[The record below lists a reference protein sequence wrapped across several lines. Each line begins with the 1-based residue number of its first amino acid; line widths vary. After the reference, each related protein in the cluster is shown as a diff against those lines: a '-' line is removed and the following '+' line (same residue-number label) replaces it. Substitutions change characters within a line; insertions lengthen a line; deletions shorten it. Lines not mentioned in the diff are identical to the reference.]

1 MVDAIN
7 GTGKEI
13 VAAGGT
19 NIGSAQDYVEIYNI
33 DDDIWRIAKPLPQ
46 TLLGAATVQYQA
58 SKKADQLNLQCG
70 HMCKKIS
77 TIRGEIHRVGS
88 SCHISATSWG
98 RECFYTSY

>member
-1 MVDAIN
+1 MLSCGVVDANN
-7 GTGKEI
+7 GAGKEI

-58 SKKADQLNLQCG
+58 RKIFSKFANQLKSQCY
-70 HMCKKIS
+70 HVCKKI
-77 TIRGEIHRVGS
+77 
-88 SCHISATSWG
+88 
-98 RECFYTSY
+98 